1 MRKLLLSLLCI
12 STGAWSYPLSTTE
25 EMLASTEQVYQ
36 TRVHY
41 SKCNQI
47 YRLSENIMQQ
57 RQLGISKEE
66 QLAYVDNIDNY
77 PANYPV
83 DVRVMERKMVGM
95 AHMYPQYKDD
105 KTREV
110 AVIDFQNKMF
120 LMCDSKKM

>member
-12 STGAWSYPLSTTE
+12 STVAWSYPLSTTE
-25 EMLASTEQVYQ
+25 EMLVSAEQVYQ
-36 TRVHY
+36 IRVRY

-83 DVRVMERKMVGM
+83 DIRVIERKMVGM
-95 AHMYPQYKDD
+95 AYMYPQYDE
-105 KTREV
+105 KTREI

-120 LMCDSKKM
+120 LMCDSQKI

>member
-25 EMLASTEQVYQ
+25 EMLVSTEQVYKI
-36 TRVHY
+36 RVRY

-83 DVRVMERKMVGM
+83 DIRVIERKMVGM
-95 AHMYPQYKDD
+95 AYMYPQYKDE

-120 LMCDSKKM
+120 LMCDNQKM